1 MEVRLPRLGEGA
13 ESGTVVNIAVAE
25 GDVIRKDQ
33 TILELENEKAVA
45 PIPSPTDG
53 KVTKVHVK
61 PGDEISVGQ
70 VLITLTE
77 DHAAAPAP
85 SKVSDAQSPKE
96 QTRPEA
102 EPQQPTPG
110 AEIYHYE
117 SKSGMAPPA
126 PPSVRKLASELGIDL
141 TRVRGTERGG
151 RITRK
156 DLKTYVQ
163 SLQDLVFKQKI
174 PLARGPQ
181 EAPPK
186 TDFSRWG
193 SITRKRL
200 SPLRRTVAE
209 KTTEAWT
216 TIPHVTQFADADI
229 SALTELRK
237 KYAPLYQAR
246 GVRLTLTSFALKAVV
261 TALKSFPIFNSSL
274 DEATQEIVYKE
285 YYHVGVAVDTDAG
298 LIVPVLRDVDLKDIY
313 QLSLELAHITEKAR
327 QRKIGIEELQGGTFT
342 LSNLGGIGGTHFTP
356 LIYKP
361 QVAVLGIGQGVLRPV
376 VREGA
381 VQPRTILTL
390 GVSYDHRV
398 IDGADGARF
407 ALALVKALESPREE
421 DLKF

>member
-25 GDVIRKDQ
+25 GDVIHKDQ

-45 PIPSPTDG
+45 PIPSPADG
-53 KVTKVHVK
+53 KVTKLHVK
-61 PGDEISVGQ
+61 AGDEISVGQ
-70 VLITLTE
+70 VLITLAE
-77 DHAAAPAP
+77 DHATASAPAKPAAAP
-85 SKVSDAQSPKE
+85 PKE
-96 QTRPEA
+96 EA
-102 EPQQPTPG
+102 PAQEETKQRASV
-110 AEIYHYE
+110 AEEYRYE
-117 SKSGMAPPA
+117 SNSGLAPPA
-126 PPSVRKLASELGIDL
+126 APSVRKLAGELGINL

-151 RITRK
+151 RITRN
-156 DLKTYVQ
+156 DLKAYIQ
-163 SLQDLVFKQKI
+163 HLQDLVFEQKVVQ
-174 PLARGPQ
+174 ARAPR
-181 EAPPK
+181 EAPPR
-186 TDFSRWG
+186 TDFSKWG
-193 SITRKRL
+193 AITKKRL

-216 TIPHVTQFADADI
+216 TIPHVTQFAGADI

-237 KYAPLYQAR
+237 KYAPLYQGR
-246 GVRLTLTSFALKAVV
+246 GVRLTLTSFALKAVAA
-261 TALKSFPIFNSSL
+261 ALKSLPIFNASL

-285 YYHVGVAVDTDAG
+285 YYHIGVAVDTDAG
-298 LIVPVLRDVDLKDIY
+298 LIVPVLRDVDLKGIY

-361 QVAVLGIGQGVLRPV
+361 QVAVLGLGQGVLKPV
-376 VREGA
+376 VRNGGVE
-381 VQPRTILTL
+381 PRMILTL
-390 GVSYDHRV
+390 GLSYDHRL

-407 ALALVKALESPREE
+407 ALALVKALENPNEE

>member
-45 PIPSPTDG
+45 PIPSPADG
-53 KVTKVHVK
+53 KVTKIHVK
-61 PGDEISVGQ
+61 AGDEISVGQ
-70 VLITLTE
+70 ALITLAE
-77 DHAAAPAP
+77 DHAVASTP
-85 SKVSDAQSPKE
+85 SKPPATQSSRE
-96 QTRPEA
+96 ETQPEE
-102 EPQQPTPG
+102 EPQQRTPG
-110 AEIYHYE
+110 TEQYRYE
-117 SKSGMAPPA
+117 SKSGLAPPA
-126 PPSVRKLASELGIDL
+126 APSVRKLAGELGIDL

-151 RITRK
+151 RITRN
-156 DLKTYVQ
+156 DLKAYVQ
-163 SLQDLVFKQKI
+163 NLQDLVFKQKTL
-174 PLARGPQ
+174 LARASQ

-186 TDFSRWG
+186 TDFSKWG
-193 SITRKRL
+193 AITRKRL

-209 KTTEAWT
+209 KTTDAWT

-229 SALTELRK
+229 TTLTELRK

-361 QVAVLGIGQGVLRPV
+361 QVAVLGLGQGVLKPV
-376 VREGA
+376 VHDGA
-381 VQPRTILTL
+381 VAPRTILTL
-390 GVSYDHRV
+390 GVSYDHRL

-407 ALALVKALESPREE
+407 ALALAQALESPREE
-421 DLKF
+421 DLRF